1 MRDAILRELVDA
13 VKEVAGAGYEVQQNM
28 VVKNNGV
35 ELQSIIVR
43 RVGEVV
49 SPTVYVDKFIE
60 KIEKEE
66 MTVSKAAEKIFGL
79 YEENKSPELGMNLSD
94 LKNKDFILSHVE
106 YQLVNAERNQ
116 DRLLAVPHKELLDF
130 AVMYR
135 VVIGNNESGVV
146 SFVVSDRM
154 MEIANITKEELDE
167 AAVLNTK
174 KAGFVVKKME
184 DIISEMIGMMEMP
197 EETFDEIPDGPK
209 MYVLTNNRRVNGA
222 NVMLY
227 GEVLGKL
234 ADQLEDD
241 FYILPSSVHEVLA
254 IPASYASHDELK
266 AMVKEVNDTQ
276 VEDEEILGYQVY
288 RYDRQNK
295 ELSIA

>member
-1 MRDAILRELVDA
+1 MRDEILRELVES

-35 ELQSIIVR
+35 QLQAIIVKK
-43 RVGEVV
+43 VGEVV

-60 KIEKEE
+60 NIEKEE
-66 MTVSKAAEKIFGL
+66 MTVSEAAEKIFGL
-79 YEENKSPELGMNLSD
+79 YEKNKSPELGMNLSD

-116 DRLLAVPHKELLDF
+116 DRLLAVPHKEFLDF

-135 VVIGNNESGVV
+135 VVIGNNENGVA

-154 MEIANITKEELDE
+154 MEIANITIEELDE

-174 KAGFVVKKME
+174 KAGFVVKTME
-184 DIISEMIGMMEMP
+184 DILSEMIGMMEMP
-197 EETFDEIPDGPK
+197 EETLDEIPDGPK

-222 NVMLY
+222 NVILY
-227 GEVLGKL
+227 EEILGEL
-234 ADQLEDD
+234 ADQLEEDL
-241 FYILPSSVHEVLA
+241 YILPSSVHEVLA
-254 IPASYASHDELK
+254 IPASYASPDELK
-266 AMVKEVNDTQ
+266 FVVREVNNTK
-276 VEDEEILGYQVY
+276 VSDEEILGYQVY
-288 RYDRQNK
+288 RYYKSNK
-295 ELSIA
+295 KLSIA

>member
-1 MRDAILRELVDA
+1 MRDAILRELVEA

-28 VVKNNGV
+28 VMKNNGV

-43 RVGEVV
+43 SVGEVV
-49 SPTVYVDKFIE
+49 SPTMYVDKFIE

-66 MTVSKAAEKIFGL
+66 MSVSEAAEKIFGL
-79 YEENKSPELGMNLSD
+79 YEENKSPELGISISD

-106 YQLVNAERNQ
+106 YYLVNGSRNRER
-116 DRLLAVPHKELLDF
+116 LKEIPHRELLDL

-135 VVIGNNESGVV
+135 VVIGSNENGVA

-184 DIISEMIGMMEMP
+184 DIISEMIGMMEIP

-222 NVMLY
+222 NVILY
-227 GEVLGKL
+227 EEILGDL
-234 ADQLEDD
+234 ADQLEEDL
-241 FYILPSSVHEVLA
+241 YILPSSVHEVLA
-254 IPASYASHDELK
+254 IPSSYASQDELK
-266 AMVKEVNDTQ
+266 FMVREVNNTN
-276 VEDEEILGYQVY
+276 VSNEEILGYQVY